1 MIVNRSDLRGD
12 SGHGGHDGQQTPVDV
27 QLMARTVHEIVE
39 DMNLGACAET
49 ITQTIQILELGNGK
63 KAAIQITVTTDPDS
77 YM

>member
-1 MIVNRSDLRGD
+1 MNRSDIRGN
-12 SGHGGHDGQQTPVDV
+12 SVHGGHETPVDV

-49 ITQTIQILELGNGK
+49 ITQTIQIIELGNGK
-63 KAAIQITVTTDPDS
+63 KAALQITVTTDPDS